1 VERPE
6 TKHPHLR
13 AIGLTLERSL
23 QRHVVENPA
32 VRSAFDEL
40 FFELRLARQMG
51 TPVGTTGLVEH
62 TV

>member
-1 VERPE
+1 MERPE

-13 AIGLTLERSL
+13 SIGSTLERSL
-23 QRHVVENPA
+23 RLHLVDNPA

-51 TPVGTTGLVEH
+51 ETVGAAGLVEH